1 MKSKTDQ
8 LDFDFSRPIDFQRNI
23 SSEIID
29 DCVSE
34 LLKDNKNSLFKKHL
48 KILILELFY
57 CWIESDKQFLT
68 VSMSKRG
75 YNSKSRYNP
84 NNISSYLIKV
94 VNLLVK
100 NNLINFHAGFYD
112 TRTKKS
118 RLTRIKSSKILIS
131 QFEKIKLLSA
141 QGVNHRKKEYLLI
154 YNKGKLYEYKD
165 SYDTQEIRV
174 VLENYNKIISKT
186 LFDIPSFEEKILVRG
201 DNKKIT
207 ISPFSSIFYKKEVE
221 KLDEGLIGGCWWN
234 MIDLHLFL
242 NIKNKLTINNKKT
255 SYLDLTNYFANY
267 LSLISNSNISIQQKS
282 FSKVLGYD
290 QLCYLIM
297 KGFRSKTSTSFLNSV
312 FREKKKFSLQNFTS
326 NEIDEAIK
334 NHIINNQKL
343 EKFLYKGKDIGWDFL
358 VSKIFFKLISEI
370 TGIKI
375 PVFLVRD
382 KIYFPTDKESLIFE
396 KLEKILFNELHI
408 NNFKLHSEKASDF
421 TFEKRNFF
429 GRLVKSNVD
438 FSKRYLDN
446 KKLFGVE

>member
-34 LLKDNKNSLFKKHL
+34 LFKENKNSLFKKHL
-48 KILILELFY
+48 KILILELYY

-94 VNLLVK
+94 INLLVK
-100 NNLINFHAGFYD
+100 NKLINFHAGFYD

-118 RLTRIKSSKILIS
+118 RLTRIKSSKILIN
-131 QFEKIKLLSA
+131 QFEKIKLLST

-186 LFDIPSFEEKILVRG
+186 LFDIPSFEGKILVRG

-267 LSLISNSNISIQQKS
+267 LSLVSNSNISSNGRI
-282 FSKVLGYD
+282 KVIGKAGLY
-290 QLCYLIM
+290 
-297 KGFRSKTSTSFLNSV
+297 
-312 FREKKKFSLQNFTS
+312 E
-326 NEIDEAIK
+326 NET
-334 NHIINNQKL
+334 
-343 EKFLYKGKDIGWDFL
+343 IGSRGL
-358 VSKIFFKLISEI
+358 FFED
-370 TGIKI
+370 TGIKGI
-375 PVFLVRD
+375 SVKLYG
-382 KIYFPTDKESLIFE
+382 KGGESAT
-396 KLEKILFNELHI
+396 
-408 NNFKLHSEKASDF
+408 KLHNSDVTNSYSSASNYEWGNSGIELRDSTIEGDTHVF
-421 TFEKRNFF
+421 
-429 GRLVKSNVD
+429 VKGTAHC
-438 FSKRYLDN
+438 R
-446 KKLFGVE
+446 

>member
-34 LLKDNKNSLFKKHL
+34 LFKENKNSLFKKHL
-48 KILILELFY
+48 KILILELYY
-57 CWIESDKQFLT
+57 CWIESDMQFLT

-75 YNSKSRYNP
+75 YKSKSRYNP

-94 VNLLVK
+94 IKLLVK

-112 TRTKKS
+112 PRSKKS
-118 RLTRIKSSKILIS
+118 RLSRIKPSKMLIN
-131 QFEKIKLLSA
+131 QFEKVKLLST
-141 QGVNHRKKEYLLI
+141 QSINHRKKEYLLI
-154 YNKGKLYEYKD
+154 YKEGKLHEYKD
-165 SYDTQEIRV
+165 SYNTQEIRV
-174 VLENYNKIISKT
+174 ILENYNKIISKT
-186 LFDIPSFEEKILVRG
+186 LFDIPNLESNTLVRG
-201 DNKKIT
+201 DNRKII
-207 ISPFSSIFYKKEVE
+207 ISPFSSVFYKKEIE

-234 MIDLHLFL
+234 KIDLHLFF
-242 NIKNKLTINNKKT
+242 NIKNKLTINNQKT

-267 LSLISNSNISIQQKS
+267 LSMISNSNVSIQQRS

-297 KGFRSKTSTSFLNSV
+297 KGFRSQTSQSFLNSV
-312 FREKKKFSLQNFTS
+312 YRERKKFSLQSFTR
-326 NEIDEAIK
+326 NEINEAID
-334 NHIINNQKL
+334 NHIMKNERLQI
-343 EKFLYKGKDIGWDFL
+343 FLYKGKDIGWNFI
-358 VSKIFFKLISEI
+358 VSKIFFKLVSEI
-370 TGIKI
+370 VSIKI

-382 KIYFPTDKESLIFE
+382 KIYFPTNRESIIFE
-396 KLEKILFNELHI
+396 KLEKILFNELNI
-408 NNFKLHSEKASDF
+408 NNCKLNAKKASDF
-421 TFEKRNFF
+421 NFEKKNFF
-429 GRLVKSNVD
+429 GRLVKSNID

>member
-34 LLKDNKNSLFKKHL
+34 LFKENKNPLFKKHL
-48 KILILELFY
+48 KILILELYY

-100 NNLINFHAGFYD
+100 NNLINFHTGFYD

-118 RLTRIKSSKILIS
+118 RLTRIKSSKILIN
-131 QFEKIKLLSA
+131 QFEKIKLLSTHR
-141 QGVNHRKKEYLLI
+141 VNHKKKEYLLI

-165 SYDTQEIRV
+165 SYDTQEMRV

-186 LFDIPSFEEKILVRG
+186 LFDIPSFQEKILVRG
-201 DNKKIT
+201 DNKKIS

-221 KLDEGLIGGCWWN
+221 NLDEGLIGGCWWN

-282 FSKVLGYD
+282 FSKVLDYD

-297 KGFRSKTSTSFLNSV
+297 KGFRSKTCTSFLNSV
-312 FREKKKFSLQNFTS
+312 SREKKKFSLKNFTS
-326 NEIDEAIK
+326 N
-334 NHIINNQKL
+334 
-343 EKFLYKGKDIGWDFL
+343 
-358 VSKIFFKLISEI
+358 
-370 TGIKI
+370 
-375 PVFLVRD
+375 
-382 KIYFPTDKESLIFE
+382 
-396 KLEKILFNELHI
+396 
-408 NNFKLHSEKASDF
+408 
-421 TFEKRNFF
+421 
-429 GRLVKSNVD
+429 
-438 FSKRYLDN
+438 
-446 KKLFGVE
+446 

>member
-34 LLKDNKNSLFKKHL
+34 LFKENKNSLFKKHL
-48 KILILELFY
+48 KILILELYY

-118 RLTRIKSSKILIS
+118 RLTRIKSSKILIN
-131 QFEKIKLLSA
+131 QFEKIKLLST

-186 LFDIPSFEEKILVRG
+186 LFDIPSL
-201 DNKKIT
+201 
-207 ISPFSSIFYKKEVE
+207 KER
-221 KLDEGLIGGCWWN
+221 
-234 MIDLHLFL
+234 F
-242 NIKNKLTINNKKT
+242 
-255 SYLDLTNYFANY
+255 
-267 LSLISNSNISIQQKS
+267 
-282 FSKVLGYD
+282 
-290 QLCYLIM
+290 
-297 KGFRSKTSTSFLNSV
+297 
-312 FREKKKFSLQNFTS
+312 
-326 NEIDEAIK
+326 
-334 NHIINNQKL
+334 
-343 EKFLYKGKDIGWDFL
+343 
-358 VSKIFFKLISEI
+358 
-370 TGIKI
+370 
-375 PVFLVRD
+375 
-382 KIYFPTDKESLIFE
+382 
-396 KLEKILFNELHI
+396 
-408 NNFKLHSEKASDF
+408 
-421 TFEKRNFF
+421 
-429 GRLVKSNVD
+429 
-438 FSKRYLDN
+438 
-446 KKLFGVE
+446 